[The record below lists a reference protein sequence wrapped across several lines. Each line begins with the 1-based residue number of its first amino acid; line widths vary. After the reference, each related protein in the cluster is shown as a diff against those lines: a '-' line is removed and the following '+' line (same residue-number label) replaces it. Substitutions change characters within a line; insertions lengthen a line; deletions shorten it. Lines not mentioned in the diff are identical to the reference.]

1 MLNNVICACN
11 AYNIIDIL
19 TLSDC
24 VKAGDI
30 IKNTENIY
38 DDKDYEILCTVDDLT
53 AFEYNQ
59 VWQIIKTLRAER
71 DAIDLLRQKVISK
84 NYDRRNFLKDEMEYI
99 KKYIDAKT
107 AISNIYNNS
116 KSDIK
121 GVTIHTTSDMI
132 STIVDDFFKD
142 LMEEEH
148 R

>member
-84 NYDRRNFLKDEMEYI
+84 SYDRSNFLKDEMKYI

-107 AISNIYNNS
+107 AISNIYSNS
-116 KSDIK
+116 KSSKSDDIK
-121 GVTIHTTSDMI
+121 GVIIHTTS
-132 STIVDDFFKD
+132 V
-142 LMEEEH
+142 L
-148 R
+148 

>member
-84 NYDRRNFLKDEMEYI
+84 SYDRSNFLKDEMKYN

-107 AISNIYNNS
+107 AISNIYSNS
-116 KSDIK
+116 KSSKSDDIK
-121 GVTIHTTSDMI
+121 GVIIHTTS
-132 STIVDDFFKD
+132 V
-142 LMEEEH
+142 L
-148 R
+148 

>member
-84 NYDRRNFLKDEMEYI
+84 SYDRSNFLKDEMKYI

-107 AISNIYNNS
+107 AISNIYSNS
-116 KSDIK
+116 KSSISDDIK
-121 GVTIHTTSDMI
+121 GVIIHTTS
-132 STIVDDFFKD
+132 V
-142 LMEEEH
+142 L
-148 R
+148 

>member
-84 NYDRRNFLKDEMEYI
+84 NYSCRNFLKDEMKYI

-121 GVTIHTTSDMI
+121 GVTIHTTALETTHIRKILDDTDVFPSD
-132 STIVDDFFKD
+132 
-142 LMEEEH
+142 
-148 R
+148 